1 MAKEGLARLLA
12 RLQAQTAV
20 QTQRTFALQATMTC
34 VFRELAKDPKFE
46 EAIKSGFDAA
56 ANAVEGMAMKEG
68 RGVPL
73 ETIGWPDVL
82 GRIEEFREIT
92 FPRGEP
98 KRDDQPGGPERDD
111 QP

>member
-34 VFRELAKDPKFE
+34 VFRELAKDPKLE
-46 EAIKSGFDAA
+46 EAGFDAA
-56 ANAVEGMAMKEG
+56 ANAVEGMAMKKG

-92 FPRGEP
+92 FPRREP
-98 KRDDQPGGPERDD
+98 KREDQP
-111 QP
+111 

>member
-1 MAKEGLARLLA
+1 MAKEDLARLFA

-68 RGVPL
+68 GRGGVP

-82 GRIEEFREIT
+82 GRIEEFRAVT

-98 KRDDQPGGPERDD
+98 KRDDQP
-111 QP
+111 